1 VTERTALLLDRFG
14 HARERT
20 TSEGGS
26 NGVTGLRSM
35 EAVMLRAMKRVLI
48 VEDND
53 DNRKIL
59 VYRLRRIANVE
70 IEEATNGLE
79 AVQAVAAHAPDLI
92 IMDVHM
98 PVMNGL
104 EATRRIRALGDDGAL
119 LPIIAL
125 TAEPLERADRN
136 GVTDFIQKP
145 IVDPDGLRAKVTY
158 WLEHRHGE
166 DTVAV
171 ATIPQA
177 AGAR

>member
-1 VTERTALLLDRFG
+1 
-14 HARERT
+14 
-20 TSEGGS
+20 
-26 NGVTGLRSM
+26 M
-35 EAVMLRAMKRVLI
+35 EAVTLRVTKRVLI

-59 VYRLRRIANVE
+59 IYRLRRIANVE
-70 IEEATNGLE
+70 IEEAANGLE
-79 AVQAVAAHAPDLI
+79 AVRIVAANPPDLI

-104 EATRRIRALGDDGAL
+104 EATRRIRALGDDGAA

-125 TAEPLERADRN
+125 TAEPLDRARTTDGN

-145 IVDPDGLRAKVTY
+145 IVDPDSLRAKVAY

-166 DTVAV
+166 SLATLPRAV
-171 ATIPQA
+171 
-177 AGAR
+177 GAR

>member
-1 VTERTALLLDRFG
+1 
-14 HARERT
+14 
-20 TSEGGS
+20 
-26 NGVTGLRSM
+26 M
-35 EAVMLRAMKRVLI
+35 EAVMLRAAKRVLI

-59 VYRLRRIANVE
+59 VYRLRRIANVV
-70 IEEATNGLE
+70 IEEAANGLE
-79 AVQAVAAHAPDLI
+79 AVRAVAENPPDLV

-104 EATRRIRALGDDGAL
+104 EATRRIRALGDDGAA

-125 TAEPLERADRN
+125 TAEPLDHARGGYSD

-145 IVDPDGLRAKVTY
+145 IVDPDSLRAKVSY

-166 DTVAV
+166 IAAMPRAV
-171 ATIPQA
+171 DAHSA
-177 AGAR
+177 

>member
-1 VTERTALLLDRFG
+1 M
-14 HARERT
+14 
-20 TSEGGS
+20 
-26 NGVTGLRSM
+26 TGLRSM
-35 EAVMLRAMKRVLI
+35 EAVTLRAMKRVLI

-79 AVQAVAAHAPDLI
+79 AVRAVSAHAPDLI

-166 DTVAV
+166 DSVAV
-171 ATIPQA
+171 TAIPQA